1 MGICPLLVGPNL
13 LKDQIITVLPPTE
26 LQLPLAAKAISSL
39 KPKLAPPL
47 SFTTR
52 CRQTQQQLL
61 SFTSGFS
68 SAAVTFTMWSHKNLH
83 PMIGI
88 WILLFLLSQAALSSE
103 FHSALQRLQR
113 IVLDASIERSMVGAS
128 RLRIICFFCRCRC
141 SKHSLFFPKLYCLLR
156 DIFWQYLDNFLFLC
170 WSLIPILSLL
180 ANNVV
185 G

>member
-68 SAAVTFTMWSHKNLH
+68 SAAVTFTMWSHQNLH
-83 PMIGI
+83 PMICI
-88 WILLFLLSQAALSSE
+88 
-103 FHSALQRLQR
+103 
-113 IVLDASIERSMVGAS
+113 
-128 RLRIICFFCRCRC
+128 
-141 SKHSLFFPKLYCLLR
+141 
-156 DIFWQYLDNFLFLC
+156 
-170 WSLIPILSLL
+170 
-180 ANNVV
+180 
-185 G
+185 

>member
-113 IVLDASIERSMVGAS
+113 IVLDASIERSTVGAS
-128 RLRIICFFCRCRC
+128 GLRIICFAAVAAPSTVC
-141 SKHSLFFPKLYCLLR
+141 FFPNSPKSVCSETSSGNTWIISCFCV
-156 DIFWQYLDNFLFLC
+156 D
-170 WSLIPILSLL
+170 P
-180 ANNVV
+180 
-185 G
+185 

>member
-68 SAAVTFTMWSHKNLH
+68 CHVYHVVTSQSSSYDLH
-83 PMIGI
+83 LNIALFAESSCP
-88 WILLFLLSQAALSSE
+88 LLRISQRVAEIAT
-103 FHSALQRLQR
+103 HSAGCEYRKIHGGRFRAAHHLL
-113 IVLDASIERSMVGAS
+113 
-128 RLRIICFFCRCRC
+128 CRCRC
-141 SKHSLFFPKLYCLLR
+141 SKHSLFFPKLTQVCLLR
-156 DIFWQYLDNFLFLC
+156 NIFWQYLDNFSFLYS
-170 WSLIPILSLL
+170 SLITILSLF